1 MKKTLILVGFLL
13 GSFSFAQN
21 TCATAVNV
29 SAGSHVVGTL
39 DGTASTLACDGNVNS
54 QTTPF
59 SEWYSYTPSIN
70 YNVTITTDLAINT
83 GKDTNFNV
91 YSGTCGALICQAGD
105 DDSGTIGNGFLSIVT
120 FSAMAGT
127 TYFIAFDNKWS
138 ATGFTFELIEN
149 TYIPPIPTPVS
160 FTAQAVPTISGTYK
174 NCAVDMN
181 GDYLDDIVT
190 VSSTNVQ
197 IHYQQASGSF
207 TNSTITTTAADFLPS
222 WSIAAGDIDKNGFN
236 DLVYGGGS
244 GVTFMKANATGT
256 GFTEISGSQYVFSQ
270 RSNMVDI
277 NNDGNLDVFVCHDVD
292 PNVYYLNDGNGNL
305 TFYQGGLGDHPEGG
319 YYGSIWVDYDNDGD
333 QDLFIAKCRG
343 GSSTAKINELHQNN
357 GSGVFTN
364 VSVISNMADPI
375 QTWSSAWNDYDNDG
389 DMDALI
395 GASSSTDGT
404 HKLMRNNGNGTF
416 TDITAGSGWDTNTSL
431 NVEHITYDFDN
442 DGFTDVMGGG
452 NKIMRN
458 NGNMTFTPF
467 AIGFTPGPVGD
478 FNNDGFVDVQSAS
491 TIFYSNRNANNWIKF
506 NLKGIQSN
514 SNGIGARVEIYGS
527 WGKQIRD
534 IRSGEGF
541 RYMSTLNAHFGIGT
555 ATSISQVIIRWPSG
569 VVDTIINPNINQ
581 SLLIIEGSSP
591 LGQEEFSTNKIVLYP
606 NPASEQLTIS
616 NIDLSTIKNVSI
628 VSMIGK
634 VIKNVKLTNE
644 TISIA
649 SLSEGIYILAIET
662 IDGKKYTE
670 RFVKKN

>member
-1 MKKTLILVGFLL
+1 
-13 GSFSFAQN
+13 
-21 TCATAVNV
+21 
-29 SAGSHVVGTL
+29 
-39 DGTASTLACDGNVNS
+39 
-54 QTTPF
+54 
-59 SEWYSYTPSIN
+59 
-70 YNVTITTDLAINT
+70 
-83 GKDTNFNV
+83 
-91 YSGTCGALICQAGD
+91 
-105 DDSGTIGNGFLSIVT
+105 
-120 FSAMAGT
+120 
-127 TYFIAFDNKWS
+127 
-138 ATGFTFELIEN
+138 
-149 TYIPPIPTPVS
+149 
-160 FTAQAVPTISGTYK
+160 
-174 NCAVDMN
+174 
-181 GDYLDDIVT
+181 
-190 VSSTNVQ
+190 
-197 IHYQQASGSF
+197 
-207 TNSTITTTAADFLPS
+207 
-222 WSIAAGDIDKNGFN
+222 
-236 DLVYGGGS
+236 
-244 GVTFMKANATGT
+244 
-256 GFTEISGSQYVFSQ
+256 
-270 RSNMVDI
+270 
-277 NNDGNLDVFVCHDVD
+277 
-292 PNVYYLNDGNGNL
+292 
-305 TFYQGGLGDHPEGG
+305 
-319 YYGSIWVDYDNDGD
+319 
-333 QDLFIAKCRG
+333 
-343 GSSTAKINELHQNN
+343 
-357 GSGVFTN
+357 
-364 VSVISNMADPI
+364 
-375 QTWSSAWNDYDNDG
+375 
-389 DMDALI
+389 MDALI

-452 NKIMRN
+452 NIIMRN

-569 VVDTIINPNINQ
+569 AVDVINNPGINQ
-581 SLLIIEGSSP
+581 SLHVVEGSSP
-591 LGQEEFSTNKIVLYP
+591 LAQDDFSTNKIVLYP